1 MSSVA
6 QIVLALTVAVVF
18 PACHRVAGQAST
30 FNVADPTRSNQLI
43 YGYYGVEAKPSR
55 WTARKFSFAL
65 KPPAGSATKG
75 GKLWIR
81 LFVPDLQIR
90 NIGPMTLEA
99 SIDGYSLAPQEF
111 TEGGMYVYAAKVPAE
126 LLDTNLVPVHCEF
139 DRAAPPSA
147 ADNRELGAVLTEV
160 GLQAN

>member
-6 QIVLALTVAVVF
+6 QIVLALAAVAVF
-18 PACHRVAGQAST
+18 PACHRVIGQAST
-30 FNVADPTRSNQLI
+30 FNVADPARSNQLI
-43 YGYYGVEAKPSR
+43 YGFYGVEAKPSR

-81 LFVPDLQIR
+81 LFVPDLEIR
-90 NIGPMTLEA
+90 KIGPMTLEA

-126 LLDTNLVPVHCEF
+126 LLDTNLLPVHCEF

-160 GLQAN
+160 GLQTN